1 MQQIWTLRTEKERKQ
16 EEEGESVLVKD
27 TDRWKGYSPIG
38 IASLI
43 AGKIAAI
50 GDLETVARQLGMYM
64 VTVIVGLVIH
74 GGLILPAIFF
84 AITRKS
90 PFAFYSGIFQAWIT
104 ALGTASSAGT
114 LPVTFRCL
122 EENLKIDKRVTRFV
136 LPIGGPPS
144 HGRHSP

>member
-1 MQQIWTLRTEKERKQ
+1 MVK
-16 EEEGESVLVKD
+16 LVKKKKKHKHFISKD
-27 TDRWKGYSPIG
+27 AKLAVSLTNNTTSIITKRQSFQVCFLHFVFRYSPVG

-50 GDLETVARQLGMYM
+50 GDLEMVARQLGMYM

-90 PFAFYSGIFQAWIT
+90 PITFYSGIFQAWIT
-104 ALGTASSAGT
+104 ALGTAS
-114 LPVTFRCL
+114 R
-122 EENLKIDKRVTRFV
+122 
-136 LPIGGPPS
+136 
-144 HGRHSP
+144 

>member
-1 MQQIWTLRTEKERKQ
+1 MGHECPW
-16 EEEGESVLVKD
+16 
-27 TDRWKGYSPIG
+27 YSPIG

-50 GDLETVARQLGMYM
+50 GDLEVVARQLGMYM
-64 VTVIVGLVIH
+64 VTVMVGLVIH

-104 ALGTASSAGT
+104 ALGTAS
-114 LPVTFRCL
+114 R
-122 EENLKIDKRVTRFV
+122 
-136 LPIGGPPS
+136 S
-144 HGRHSP
+144 HHQYGWYCTV

>member
-1 MQQIWTLRTEKERKQ
+1 MSR
-16 EEEGESVLVKD
+16 
-27 TDRWKGYSPIG
+27 YSPVG

-50 GDLETVARQLGMYM
+50 GDMELVARQLGMYM

-90 PFAFYSGIFQAWIT
+90 PFTFYSGIFQAWLT
-104 ALGTASSAGT
+104 ALGTASRYGSSKEADMCVWKSSVWACVNTCAHHIFLLQHVSLGQ
-114 LPVTFRCL
+114 LL
-122 EENLKIDKRVTRFV
+122 
-136 LPIGGPPS
+136 
-144 HGRHSP
+144 